1 MKNLPLNMAVLLFT
15 ALLFTALLF
24 TALLFSVTAGAEETS
39 EKASEKDK
47 PKWDVSSDEHYTDS
61 ATIDTDETTW
71 SNVTVS
77 QDGSTLVFDMLG
89 DIYSVPISG
98 GEAKALTNGIE
109 WNYQPTFSPDGSKI
123 AFVSDRAGGD
133 NLWVMN
139 ADGSEAVAVT
149 DEAENIVHNPSW
161 SPDGEFLVGRK
172 GYYSTRSIMAGE
184 IWMFHTGG
192 GNGVNLVERPNA
204 ESDQKNRSE
213 PAFSPDGKYV
223 YYSADITPGVVW
235 QYNKDSIG
243 SLFAIKRLELATG
256 KTQTI
261 VSGAGGTIRPT
272 PSPDGKSLAY
282 IKRRLGLVSQL
293 MVKDLESG
301 KESLIFDGFE
311 RDLQES
317 SGSEGNAPS
326 IDWLPDGKSIAF
338 WTAGKFHRV
347 DVASGDVTDI
357 PVHIKTTKK
366 VRPALREKVQVAA
379 DEFAVD
385 ALRWASY
392 TPDQKEVVF
401 QALGYIWV
409 RDVKSGTQQR
419 LTRQS
424 DHYEFYPV
432 ISPDGRSVL
441 YTTWNDQDLGSVMIN
456 GLHSGTS
463 TTITKQPGH
472 FIEPAF
478 SADGKQ
484 LVYRKVT
491 GGSLLSPLWEMNTG
505 IYLAAADGKTAPAL
519 LSTSGDNPHFSADSS
534 RVYYTGNSG
543 KLETELELKSVNLS
557 GNDERAHVHS
567 LKATQFLVSPDG
579 HWVAFTENFKTYVA
593 PFFSNGKTIE
603 LNGNTT
609 SFKVAQV
616 SARSSEFLTW
626 SSDSKAIDWS
636 HGRYLYR
643 RPLNEAFAFLDGA
656 AKELPKPLESGLDL
670 AFEQTGDTPEGL
682 IVIVG
687 GRVVTMRDADQQQEV
702 IEDGVVVIQNNRI
715 KQVGKRGDVEIPAG
729 AFEINATGKTV
740 LPGLVDAHAHG
751 SMGSSEINPQQ
762 NWQQMANLAFG
773 VTTIHDPS
781 NDTSEFFAA
790 SELQKA
796 GKLIAPRVFG
806 TGTILYGAYVP
817 GYSAEI
823 NSLDDAL
830 FSVQRLKDA
839 GAISVKS
846 YNQPRREQ
854 RQQIIQA
861 ASELDMMVVPEGGMR
876 FQANLSMLVDG
887 HTTLEHSLP
896 VQHVYNDV
904 KQLWS
909 QVKTAYTP
917 TFIVSYGGLMGEEYW
932 YDRTNVWQN
941 ERLMRYTPKS
951 AVYSRSVRR
960 LKAPDS
966 EYNHIYVAQEAKT
979 LRDLGVLVNIGAHGQ
994 RAGLAAHWEIWSM
1007 VQGGFS
1013 PWEALRG
1020 ASIDGAKSLG
1030 MDAQIGSLEA
1040 GKLADLVIIDG
1051 NPLEDISRSEYVSYT
1066 IINGRAY
1073 EAATMNQIAP
1083 DQVSRKPLFFELEGG
1098 DAWSNARSQAA
1109 EQKAQALHWRHT
1121 D

>member
-1 MKNLPLNMAVLLFT
+1 MKKRGMKNRLSFITFVLLSG
-15 ALLFTALLF
+15 
-24 TALLFSVTAGAEETS
+24 LLFSFNSLAG
-39 EKASEKDK
+39 EKTEDDK
-47 PKWDVSSDEHYTDS
+47 PKWDVSSDQHYTAS
-61 ATIDTDETTW
+61 ASIDTTETTW

-77 QDGSTLVFDMLG
+77 PDGKTLVFDMLG
-89 DIYSVPISG
+89 DIYAVAISG
-98 GEAKALTNGIE
+98 GKARALTNGIE

-139 ADGSEAVAVT
+139 ADGSEPTAIT
-149 DEAENIVHNPSW
+149 DEAEHIVHNPYW

-172 GYYSTRSIMAGE
+172 GFYSTRSIMAGE
-184 IWMFHTGG
+184 IWMFHAGG
-192 GNGVNLVERPNA
+192 GNGVNLVERPHA

-213 PAFSPDGKYV
+213 PAFTPDGKYV
-223 YYSADITPGVVW
+223 YYSADTTPGVVW

-243 SLFAIKRLELATG
+243 SLFAIQRLELATG
-256 KTQTI
+256 KTQTV
-261 VSGAGGTIRPT
+261 VSGAGGAIRPT

-282 IKRRLGLVSQL
+282 IKRRLGLVSQI

-301 KESLIFDGFE
+301 KETLVFDGFE

-317 SGSEGNAPS
+317 SGSEGNAPA

-338 WTAGKFHRV
+338 WTGGKFHRV
-347 DVASGDVTDI
+347 EVASGNVTDI
-357 PVHIKTTKK
+357 PVHIKATKK
-366 VRPALREKVQVAA
+366 VRPALREAVQVAA
-379 DEFAVD
+379 DEFEVN

-392 TPDQKEVVF
+392 TPDQSKVVF

-409 RDVKSGTQQR
+409 RDVNTGKQQR
-419 LTRQS
+419 LTKQTG
-424 DHYEFYPV
+424 HYEFYPV
-432 ISPDGRSVL
+432 LSPDGRSVL
-441 YTTWNDQDLGSVMIN
+441 YTTWNDQDLGSVMVH
-456 GLHSGTS
+456 GLNSGSS
-463 TTITKQPGH
+463 TTISREPGH
-472 FIEPAF
+472 YIEPAF
-478 SADGKQ
+478 SADGAQ
-484 LVYRKVT
+484 VVYRKVT

-505 IYLAAADGKTAPAL
+505 IYMAAASGKSTPAIV
-519 LSTSGDNPHFSADSS
+519 STSGSNPHFSADGK
-534 RVYYTGNSG
+534 RVYFSASTG
-543 KLETELELKSVNLS
+543 KLDTELELKSVNLA
-557 GNDERAHVHS
+557 GNDERTHLHS
-567 LKATQFLVSPDG
+567 QKATQFLVSPDG
-579 HWVAFTENFKTYVA
+579 KWVAFTENFKTYVA

-603 LNGNTT
+603 LNGNTS

-616 SARSSEFLTW
+616 SARSSEFLRW

-643 RPLNEAFAFLDGA
+643 RALNEAFAFLDGA
-656 AKELPKPLESGLDL
+656 AADLPEPAESGLDL
-670 AFEQTGDTPEGL
+670 AFMQAGDKPEGV
-682 IVIVG
+682 IAIVG
-687 GRVVTMRDADQQQEV
+687 GRVVTMRDADQQQEI
-702 IEDGVVVIQNNRI
+702 IEDGVVLIEGNRI
-715 KQVGKRGDVEIPAG
+715 KQVGTRSDVDIPKG
-729 AFEINATGKTV
+729 AFELDATGKTV
-740 LPGLVDAHAHG
+740 LPGFVDVHAHG
-751 SMGSSEINPQQ
+751 SMGSREINPQQ

-806 TGTILYGAYVP
+806 TGTILYGAYAP

-830 FSVQRLKDA
+830 FAVQRLKDA

-854 RQQIIQA
+854 RQQIIEA

-876 FQANLSMLVDG
+876 FQANLSMLIDG
-887 HTTLEHSLP
+887 HTTLEHSVP
-896 VQHVYNDV
+896 VQHIYNDV

-909 QVKTAYTP
+909 QTKTGYTP
-917 TFIVSYGGLMGEEYW
+917 TYIVSYGGLMGEEYW
-932 YDRTNVWQN
+932 YDRTNVWEN

-951 AVYSRSVRR
+951 AVYPRSVRR
-960 LKAPDS
+960 QKAPDS
-966 EYNHIYVAQEAKT
+966 EYNHFYVARASKA
-979 LRDLGVLVNIGAHGQ
+979 LRDLGVRVNIGAHGQ

-1030 MDAQIGSLEA
+1030 MDNETGSLEA
-1040 GKLADLVIIDG
+1040 GKLADVVIIDG
-1051 NPLEDISRSEYVSYT
+1051 NPLDDIRRSEYVSYT

-1073 EAATMNQIAP
+1073 AAASMNQVAP

-1098 DAWSNARSQAA
+1098 DAWSNARSEAV
-1109 EQKAQALHWRHT
+1109 EQKAQALHWRHH